1 MLCVTLWKISAWGT
15 LSVLNK
21 GDSMS
26 LFRRKIYKREKYT
39 IYDLPKV
46 QRWLQRFIL
55 WFSVWMQKE
64 KYHISNKQ
72 P

>member
-1 MLCVTLWKISAWGT
+1 M
-15 LSVLNK
+15 NK